1 MLKSTRLATDTYRR
15 GPKPTGVAVVGVDHP
30 GRRILRVL
38 RENFQAEVLW
48 LCDPDQERLENLERR
63 CPGARVATRID
74 GVVGDPA
81 VEAVFVGGPAEA
93 KCGLITQVLEAG
105 KHVFI
110 HTPQEWGSE
119 PPDEIADTASAHGR
133 ILRCGT
139 PLLHSPP
146 VHAIKQ
152 VVSSG
157 EMGELDFVSS
167 SRVGT
172 DVAPPELDVI
182 ADLGPREL
190 FVVLYWLAE
199 LPVTVRAASR
209 AVVQPGVADIA
220 CITLTFA
227 SGLLVNLELS
237 RVGPP
242 ALSRTVLVGRR
253 RMAIYDESADQQVRL
268 FDRGGVRTAPR
279 GDEDGEDVTAAAP
292 VRGACSS
299 GCERSWPH
307 RPSWATP
314 WGSRSTP
321 SSRPSVTGSRPSP
334 AARWRA
340 TSCASPRRP
349 GCRSATAVATSR
361 LPARPGRSAPAVPG
375 GAARGP
381 LNSHR
386 PPDPSTAA
394 MAPVSR
400 TMSRPTESTAC
411 ATKPWPSTADTPP
424 TRHVRSPFPI
434 YQTVAH
440 DFVDADHAGAIM
452 DLETPGFH
460 YNRINNPTVDVLER
474 RMAALEDGTA
484 AMAVSSGSA
493 AVSMSVLNIVG
504 AGDNFVSV
512 PQLYGATY
520 TYFAHVLPR
529 LGVEV
534 RFARD
539 DQPESIAEL
548 IDDRTKAI
556 FCETVGNPAGNVID
570 LEAVA
575 EVAHAQ
581 GVPII
586 ADNTVA
592 TPFLLKPLRHGA
604 DVVVHSLTKFVG
616 GHGTTL
622 GGIDHRWG
630 HVPVGR
636 APRPLPV
643 ALRA

>member
-30 GRRILRVL
+30 GRRVLRVL

-93 KCGLITQVLEAG
+93 KCGLIARVLEAG

-110 HTPQEWGSE
+110 HTPQAWASE

-133 ILRCGT
+133 ILRYGT

-172 DVAPPELDVI
+172 DVARPELDVI

-209 AVVQPGVADIA
+209 AGVQPGVADIA

-237 RVGPP
+237 RVGAP

-279 GDEDGEDVTAAAP
+279 VDEDGDNGRAGQGCLQLGLREVLAP
-292 VRGACSS
+292 SAELGDPLGIEVDAFISAVRHG
-299 GCERSWPH
+299 ER
-307 RPSWATP
+307 TE
-314 WGSRSTP
+314 
-321 SSRPSVTGSRPSP
+321 
-334 AARWRA
+334 
-340 TSCASPRRP
+340 PRRALA
-349 GCRSATAVATSR
+349 RSVVRVTEAAGLSLGNGGRNVPLAQPAQAEA
-361 LPARPGRSAPAVPG
+361 LPPY
-375 GAARGP
+375 AAG
-381 LNSHR
+381 LH
-386 PPDPSTAA
+386 
-394 MAPVSR
+394 
-400 TMSRPTESTAC
+400 
-411 ATKPWPSTADTPP
+411 
-424 TRHVRSPFPI
+424 
-434 YQTVAH
+434 
-440 DFVDADHAGAIM
+440 
-452 DLETPGFH
+452 
-460 YNRINNPTVDVLER
+460 
-474 RMAALEDGTA
+474 
-484 AMAVSSGSA
+484 AVS
-493 AVSMSVLNIVG
+493 
-504 AGDNFVSV
+504 
-512 PQLYGATY
+512 
-520 TYFAHVLPR
+520 
-529 LGVEV
+529 
-534 RFARD
+534 
-539 DQPESIAEL
+539 
-548 IDDRTKAI
+548 
-556 FCETVGNPAGNVID
+556 
-570 LEAVA
+570 
-575 EVAHAQ
+575 
-581 GVPII
+581 
-586 ADNTVA
+586 
-592 TPFLLKPLRHGA
+592 
-604 DVVVHSLTKFVG
+604 
-616 GHGTTL
+616 
-622 GGIDHRWG
+622 
-630 HVPVGR
+630 
-636 APRPLPV
+636 
-643 ALRA
+643 

>member
-63 CPGARVATRID
+63 CPGARVATGID
-74 GVVGDPA
+74 GVVDDPA

-227 SGLLVNLELS
+227 SDLLVNLELS

-242 ALSRTVLVGRR
+242 ALSRTVLVGRC

-279 GDEDGEDVTAAAP
+279 GDEDGED
-292 VRGACSS
+292 RDS
-299 GCERSWPH
+299 GRAGQGCLQLGLREIL
-307 RPSWATP
+307 A
-314 WGSRSTP
+314 
-321 SSRPSVTGSRPSP
+321 P
-334 AARWRA
+334 AAQLGDPLAIEVDAFISAVRQGEQ
-340 TSCASPRRP
+340 TEP
-349 GCRSATAVATSR
+349 RSA
-361 LPARPGRSAPAVPG
+361 LARNVLRVTE
-375 GAARGP
+375 AARLSLGNGGRNVP
-381 LNSHR
+381 LAQAEPL
-386 PPDPSTAA
+386 PP
-394 MAPVSR
+394 
-400 TMSRPTESTAC
+400 
-411 ATKPWPSTADTPP
+411 
-424 TRHVRSPFPI
+424 
-434 YQTVAH
+434 Y
-440 DFVDADHAGAIM
+440 
-452 DLETPGFH
+452 
-460 YNRINNPTVDVLER
+460 
-474 RMAALEDGTA
+474 
-484 AMAVSSGSA
+484 
-493 AVSMSVLNIVG
+493 
-504 AGDNFVSV
+504 
-512 PQLYGATY
+512 
-520 TYFAHVLPR
+520 
-529 LGVEV
+529 
-534 RFARD
+534 
-539 DQPESIAEL
+539 
-548 IDDRTKAI
+548 
-556 FCETVGNPAGNVID
+556 PAG
-570 LEAVA
+570 LHAV
-575 EVAHAQ
+575 
-581 GVPII
+581 
-586 ADNTVA
+586 
-592 TPFLLKPLRHGA
+592 R
-604 DVVVHSLTKFVG
+604 
-616 GHGTTL
+616 
-622 GGIDHRWG
+622 
-630 HVPVGR
+630 
-636 APRPLPV
+636 
-643 ALRA
+643 